1 MSTVSSVSSS
11 TATSTTSST
20 YGLTADDFLQLLLT
34 ELENQDPTD
43 PCSTA
48 DMISEFSDLSMIS
61 QSETTNS
68 YLESLLQYASTGS
81 TSEAVSYLDKTVS
94 YSGDSVTVYSGTSS
108 ASAYT
113 LSSDAAGVTATVYN
127 SSGTAVATVDLG
139 SQSSG
144 SYSFTWDGTNSSG
157 STVSDGTYTVK
168 YTATDSSGSSV
179 TVATGGSGTVTGIVY
194 RGGVAYLVTSQGEIP
209 MSSVTAVS

>member
-1 MSTVSSVSSS
+1 MSIVSSVSSS
-11 TATSTTSST
+11 TTTSAVSST
-20 YGLTADDFLQLLLT
+20 YSLTADDFLTLLLT

-68 YLESLLQYASTGS
+68 YLESLLDYASAGS
-81 TSEAVSYLDKTVS
+81 SSQALSYLDRTVS
-94 YSGDSVTVYSGTSS
+94 YSGDSITVSGGSCT
-108 ASAYT
+108 AAGFT
-113 LSSDAAGVTATVYN
+113 LSSDASDVTATIYN
-127 SSGTAVATVDLG
+127 SSGSVVRTVDLG
-139 SQSSG
+139 SMSAG
-144 SYSFTWDGTNSSG
+144 SYTYSWDGTNSSG

-179 TVATGGSGTVTGIVY
+179 TVTAGGSAAVTGIVY
-194 RGGVAYLVTSQGEIP
+194 RSGVAYLVTDQGEIP
-209 MSSVTAVS
+209 LSSVTAVS